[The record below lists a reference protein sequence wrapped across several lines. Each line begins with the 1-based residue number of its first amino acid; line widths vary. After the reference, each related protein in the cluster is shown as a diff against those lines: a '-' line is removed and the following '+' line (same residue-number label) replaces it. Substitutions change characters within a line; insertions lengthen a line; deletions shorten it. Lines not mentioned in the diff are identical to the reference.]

1 MPGRFPALAALLWL
15 ATPAA
20 ALDLS
25 ASLSVS
31 PQWQVARPGSLYY
44 VGPPTV
50 PESKRALRQEL
61 AVRARHEGWNLQ
73 ATLREEARQGQS
85 GALRGIA
92 NELYYDGEIGSGV
105 DQGVTPG
112 QGFTIG
118 KKVVPWGVGFGFR
131 PLDVVQ
137 RENRRELH
145 PPALVGIAQVA
156 WEKLGS
162 DDALTVLWQ
171 HPGGQG
177 NRQQPASDDQAL
189 ALHWYRLAGAVD
201 VHGVARWS
209 SRLGLEAGAGFSRIV
224 GESWVF
230 HGAWLQQ
237 QRSQRR
243 GNALLGNGQL
253 LASSNPW
260 RDEQAGITSKVVAG
274 VQWTGEAGL
283 GLLLEA
289 WYDGDAPSPLE
300 WQRLAQLTAR
310 QRELGQTAQATQT
323 SIDGNVAWSS
333 QLLERANLHRQNILL
348 RLSYDYQQRWK
359 LAAEWLHT
367 PADTGRALTLSL
379 IHEGDRQRISGGLRR
394 FGGGHD
400 ATFSQLPVAAALWL
414 EWRYSLF

>member
-1 MPGRFPALAALLWL
+1 MRGCFPVLAALLLWL

-20 ALDLS
+20 ALEVS

-31 PQWQVARPGSLYY
+31 PQWQLARPGSLYY

-50 PESKRALRQEL
+50 PDSNRALRQEFE
-61 AVRARHEGWNLQ
+61 VRARHNGWNLQ
-73 ATLREEARQGQS
+73 TTLREQARQGEA
-85 GALRGIA
+85 GAVHGIA
-92 NELYYDGEIGSGV
+92 NELYYDGEVSPG
-105 DQGVTPG
+105 TG
-112 QGFTIG
+112 QGQAFTIG

-145 PPALVGIAQVA
+145 PPALVGIPQLA

-171 HPGGQG
+171 HPGSTRNSG
-177 NRQQPASDDQAL
+177 QPASDDQAL
-189 ALHWYRLAGAVD
+189 ALHWYRLAGEAD

-209 SRLGLEAGAGFSRIV
+209 SRLGLEAGAGFSRTI
-224 GESWVF
+224 GEDWVV

-243 GNALLGNGQL
+243 SNTLLDNGQL
-253 LASSNPW
+253 LASSNPL
-260 RDEQAGITSKVVAG
+260 RDEHAGVVSKVVAG
-274 VQWTGEAGL
+274 VQWTGESGL
-283 GLLLEA
+283 GLLLES
-289 WYDGDAPSPLE
+289 WYDGEAPGPAE
-300 WQRLAQLTAR
+300 WRQLAQLTAR
-310 QRELGQTAQATQT
+310 QRALGSTAGQAA
-323 SIDGNVAWSS
+323 IDGNIAWSS
-333 QLLERANLHRQNILL
+333 QLLERANLQRQNLLL

-367 PADTGRALTLSL
+367 PADAGRVLTLSVTY
-379 IHEGDRQRISGGLRR
+379 EGDRQRLSGGLRR
-394 FGGGHD
+394 LGGPND
-400 ATFSQLPVAAALWL
+400 ALLGQVPVAGALWL

>member
-1 MPGRFPALAALLWL
+1 MRGRFLVLAALLWL

-25 ASLSVS
+25 ASLSIS
-31 PQWQVARPGSLYY
+31 PQWQVARPGGLYY

-50 PESKRALRQEL
+50 PDKDRALRQEL
-61 AVRARHEGWNLQ
+61 EIRARHDGWNLQ
-73 ATLREEARQGQS
+73 TTLREEARQGQS
-85 GALRGIA
+85 GTLRGIA
-92 NELYYDGEIGSGV
+92 NELYYDGEISPGV
-105 DQGVTPG
+105 G

-171 HPGGQG
+171 HPGGQR
-177 NRQQPASDDQAL
+177 NNEQPANDDQAL
-189 ALHWYRLAGAVD
+189 ALHWYRLAGEMD

-243 GNALLGNGQL
+243 SNALLDNGQL

-260 RDEQAGITSKVVAG
+260 RDEQAGLVSKVVAG
-274 VQWTGEAGL
+274 VQWTGESGL

-289 WYDGDAPSPLE
+289 WYDGEAPSPVE

-310 QRELGQTAQATQT
+310 QRELGQVAQVTRA

-333 QLLERANLHRQNILL
+333 QLLECANLQRQNLLL
-348 RLSYDYQQRWK
+348 RVSYDYQQRWK

-367 PADTGRALTLSL
+367 PADAGRALTLSL
-379 IHEGDRQRISGGLRR
+379 IHEGDRQRISAGLRR

-400 ATFSQLPVAAALWL
+400 ATFSQLPVAGALWL